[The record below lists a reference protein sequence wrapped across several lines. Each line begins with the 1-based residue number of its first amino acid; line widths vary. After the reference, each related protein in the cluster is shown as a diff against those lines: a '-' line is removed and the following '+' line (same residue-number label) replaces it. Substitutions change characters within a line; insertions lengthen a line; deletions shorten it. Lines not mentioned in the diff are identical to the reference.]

1 VSFEKTAPSFSR
13 TVLLSSDMTTPRASV
28 VDIFCGVGGLTHG
41 FVLEKFNVVAGLD
54 SDTSC
59 EFAYERNNKAKFIG
73 KKIEEIDPREI
84 ADLYPRG
91 DIKILVGC
99 APCQPFSSNNVKRP
113 ETDKWKLLYA
123 FADLIEAVKPDI
135 LSMENVL
142 QLKTFQQGRVF
153 KDFVGRLEV
162 LGYHVTDFRAN
173 CPEYGVPQNR
183 RRLVL
188 FGSKFGPVKLVEG
201 THGSDNYRTVE
212 DVIGGLEPVEAGG
225 ASGRDLLH
233 RSAKLS
239 AINEQ
244 RIRASQPGGTWQDWD
259 KKLRLTCHTKKKGRT
274 KGHTALSVYG
284 RMEWDKIAPTLTT
297 NFFNLGSGRYGH
309 PDQDR
314 AITLRE
320 GALLQTFPRTYQFVE
335 SEEDINF
342 NKLGRQIGNAV
353 PVKLGQAIAR
363 SISSHITQV
372 KSTAR

>member
-1 VSFEKTAPSFSR
+1 
-13 TVLLSSDMTTPRASV
+13 MTTPRASV

-59 EFAYERNNKAKFIG
+59 EFAYERNNKARFIG
-73 KKIEEIDPREI
+73 KKIEEVSPDEI
-84 ADLYPRG
+84 VRLYPEG

-113 ETDKWKLLYA
+113 ETDKWKLLYS
-123 FADLIEAVKPDI
+123 FADLIEQVKPDI

-142 QLKTFQQGRVF
+142 QLKTFQNGKVF
-153 KDFVGRLEV
+153 LDFVARLRK

-188 FGSKFGPVKLVEG
+188 FGSKYGPVKLVDG
-201 THGSDNYRTVE
+201 TYRPESYRTVE
-212 DVIGGLEPVEAGG
+212 DEISELEPIDAGEKNE
-225 ASGRDLLH
+225 SDVLH
-233 RSAKLS
+233 RSAKLTE
-239 AINEQ
+239 INLR
-244 RIRASQPGGTWQDWD
+244 RIASSKPGGTWRDWN
-259 KKLRLTCHTKKKGRT
+259 KKLQLECHTKKRGRT

-284 RMEWDKIAPTLTT
+284 RMEWNKPAPTLTT

-309 PDQDR
+309 PEQNR

-320 GALLQTFPRTYQFVE
+320 GALLQTFPKHYQFVE
-335 SEEDINF
+335 SEKDINF

-353 PVKLGQAIAR
+353 PVKLGRAIAL
-363 SISSHITQV
+363 SIKTHLINSSPYLH
-372 KSTAR
+372 